1 MDGIPVTGVSELVL
15 EVVDLE
21 AAERFYAEVL
31 GFPVVDRWPDRGAV
45 WVMAG
50 DRTRIGLWKPQIGLH
65 GGRGGLHVHF
75 AMKIDDADFDATVAL
90 LRSAARRSRP
100 PASAPLTAARP
111 TSTTR
116 TATSWSSGPGTS
128 RSTCGD
134 AAEHVHRRG
143 ARPRGRPAPR
153 RGLGG
158 GAAREPGGPR
168 RRGRPRGRARHRR
181 RAARLALVPLEQ
193 AGDGE
198 PLLLGLDDAGPIFA
212 AEGDASRLSLLGLRE
227 AAAALPQADGGLAAY
242 AAALLGWH
250 RRHRFCANCGAPTEI
265 REAGH
270 VRRCPSCGAEHHPRT
285 DPVVIMLVL
294 RGDEV
299 LLGRQ
304 ASWPPD
310 RYSALAGF
318 VEPGES
324 LEEAVAREVLEESGV
339 RIGPPRYV
347 SSQPWP
353 FPASLMLGFVA
364 PWESGSR
371 GSATRSS
378 RTCAG
383 SPGKRSRTRCGGA
396 GRCGCRR
403 RWRSPAG

>member
-1 MDGIPVTGVSELVL
+1 VTPNTFTG
-15 EVVDLE
+15 
-21 AAERFYAEVL
+21 AAL
-31 GFPVVDRWPDRGAV
+31 DR
-45 WVMAG
+45 AG
-50 DRTRIGLWKPQIGLH
+50 DRRRDEAW
-65 GGRGGLHVHF
+65 
-75 AMKIDDADFDATVAL
+75 VAEQ
-90 LRSAARRSRP
+90 RANPAARTVVAGRD
-100 PASAPLTAARP
+100 
-111 TSTTR
+111 
-116 TATSWSSGPGTS
+116 GV
-128 RSTCGD
+128 
-134 AAEHVHRRG
+134 HVT
-143 ARPRGRPAPR
+143 
-153 RGLGG
+153 GG
-158 GAAREPGGPR
+158 EER
-168 RRGRPRGRARHRR
+168 
-181 RAARLALVPLEQ
+181 RLALVPLEQ
-193 AGDGE
+193 AGGGE

-212 AEGDASRLSLLGLRE
+212 AEGDGSRLSLLGLRE
-227 AAAALPQADGGLAAY
+227 AAAALPQAEGGLAAY

-270 VRRCPSCGAEHHPRT
+270 VRRCPDCDAEHHPRT

-304 ASWPPD
+304 ASWPRD

-364 PWESGSR
+364 PWDSGEPRIGDEELEDVRWFSRKAVEDAVRERGPLRLPPPLAIARQLIDGWLES
-371 GSATRSS
+371 
-378 RTCAG
+378 
-383 SPGKRSRTRCGGA
+383 
-396 GRCGCRR
+396 
-403 RWRSPAG
+403 